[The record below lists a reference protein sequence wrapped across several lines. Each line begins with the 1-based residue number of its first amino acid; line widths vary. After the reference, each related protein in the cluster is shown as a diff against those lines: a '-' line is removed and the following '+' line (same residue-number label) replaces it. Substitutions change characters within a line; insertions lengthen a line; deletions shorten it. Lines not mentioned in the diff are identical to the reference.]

1 MRSAADRTR
10 QLIQR
15 AVTMVAVV
23 AGGAM
28 LLNLLAGGPDE
39 ADESATAADERGY
52 YLNDATLTELGPD
65 GQPRVV
71 VRASSIEQ
79 QLTDQ
84 SVNLAQIVLDYTTQQ
99 QGEWHVTADRGRM
112 PSDRGSLQLQGN
124 VLVVGSAVR
133 GEGKAIIRTDE
144 LAYDTRANV
153 VQTAAPVTLEFGPH
167 ELRGRGLR
175 VGLNQGTLRLES
187 NVHGQFKPPLKH

>member
-39 ADESATAADERGY
+39 SDESATAAAERGY

-65 GQPRVV
+65 GRPRVV
-71 VRASSIEQ
+71 VRASTIEQ

-84 SVNLAQIVLDYTTQQ
+84 SVNLAQIVLDYTTQK

-124 VLVVGSAVR
+124 VRVVGSAER

-144 LAYDTRANV
+144 LAYDTRTNV

-187 NVHGQFKPPLKH
+187 NVHGQFKPQQRR

>member
-10 QLIQR
+10 HLIQR
-15 AVTMVAVV
+15 IVTMVAVV
-23 AGGAM
+23 AGGA
-28 LLNLLAGGPDE
+28 LLLKLLAGGQDDSTE
-39 ADESATAADERGY
+39 TAAAADERGY
-52 YLNDATLTELGPD
+52 YLNDAKLTELGPD
-65 GQPRVV
+65 GRPRVV
-71 VRASSIEQ
+71 VRAKSIEQ
-79 QLTDQ
+79 QLADQ
-84 SVNLAQIVLDYTTQQ
+84 SVNLAQIELDYTTQK

-124 VLVVGSAVR
+124 VRVVGSAER
-133 GEGKAIIRTDE
+133 SEGKAIIRTDE
-144 LAYDTRANV
+144 LAYDTHTNV

-187 NVHGQFKPPLKH
+187 NVNGQFTPPPRH